1 MFEHTDNLY
10 HIYAKDLL
18 KIINDTSLIII
29 DIREPFEL
37 EESSIPT
44 AKNIPMN
51 MLLNNISSILKRDQ
65 EYYILC
71 HTGQRSYYVTKTLQD
86 LGYLAINIIGGI
98 AQMPRYNHA
107 KSSRG

>member
-1 MFEHTDNLY
+1 MFEHIDNLH

-18 KIINDTSLIII
+18 KIIDDKSLIII

-37 EESSIPT
+37 EESSIPI

-51 MLLNNISSILKRDQ
+51 TLLNNMSSILKKDQ

-71 HTGQRSYYVTKTLQD
+71 HTGQRSYYVTKTLHD
-86 LGYLAINIIGGI
+86 LGYLAINVIGGI
-98 AQMPRYNHA
+98 AQMPQYNH
-107 KSSRG
+107 